1 MFFFTTKPPAKSGG
15 PTCYFNATFRPG
27 DALVFGR
34 ETAGLPRELL
44 EAHADHC
51 VFMPMAKGERSLNLA
66 TAVCAA
72 VYEGVRQ
79 LIARNEIQLDD
90 AGRMTF

>member
-1 MFFFTTKPPAKSGG
+1 M
-15 PTCYFNATFRPG
+15 
-27 DALVFGR
+27 FGR

-44 EAHADHC
+44 DAHAHQC

-66 TAVCAA
+66 TAVCAG

-79 LIARNEIQLDD
+79 LVGRGEVRLDGE
-90 AGRMTF
+90 GRMVLPEQH